1 MDEEEPE
8 RKEYKRLL
16 RDKKHSFTNKKTEV
30 LGKYVNDPQLF

>member
-16 RDKKHSFTNKKTEV
+16 RDKKLSFTNKKQ
-30 LGKYVNDPQLF
+30 KS